1 VQTLVQNESLC
12 LPAVLRGIVEAVS
25 DAESLGAKE
34 AQVLQVSTKLAAKGV
49 WPFCGKKGPDGRLKV
64 IPGKAPRHY
73 VKVANAIWRFTERCL
88 LHGMVCGSAR
98 KRRV

>member
-34 AQVLQVSTKLAAKGV
+34 AQVLQVSTKLAAREGSLALLGEKGSR
-49 WPFCGKKGPDGRLKV
+49 WPIKGHTEQSAERLREGCDGV
-64 IPGKAPRHY
+64 
-73 VKVANAIWRFTERCL
+73 
-88 LHGMVCGSAR
+88 VCCTG
-98 KRRV
+98 